1 MSPITSSHP
10 SPTTIGCKTAGPE
23 KRYARHRFFTRRLFH
38 EDQKQK
44 QVKRKSSSSSCRPST
59 SKITGRWTFPG
70 VVLRPS
76 PTSLVLRPRVNRH
89 HFQNAA
95 LLIFGYV
102 CTCVYMC
109 VCMSGCDR
117 VAHTSPFGSRR
128 ALCCRRGSPPLG
140 GSGDGWGEDLR
151 INRVRAVCK
160 HEAGRE
166 RGSER
171 ERERE
176 TVLLLSA
183 APRRGKNLLSFHPPF
198 KGRPRTYARHA
209 RSASFPRLPFSWR
222 LPDAGLIVNG

>member
-176 TVLLLSA
+176 RRSSCSV
-183 APRRGKNLLSFHPPF
+183 PRRGEVKIF
-198 KGRPRTYARHA
+198 
-209 RSASFPRLPFSWR
+209 
-222 LPDAGLIVNG
+222 

>member
-38 EDQKQK
+38 EDQKKQ

-59 SKITGRWTFPG
+59 SKITGRWTFAG

-151 INRVRAVCK
+151 INRVRAVCR

-176 TVLLLSA
+176 RRSSCSV
-183 APRRGKNLLSFHPPF
+183 PRRGEVKIF
-198 KGRPRTYARHA
+198 
-209 RSASFPRLPFSWR
+209 
-222 LPDAGLIVNG
+222 